1 MPADFNFLTQMRRI
15 GFLFSFVAFMMI
27 SCAKETVTVTGDSA
41 GPMGEVTIALAS
53 VDGHHNALPVKS
65 TVEVPDAGD
74 FKIEIFNAEGVRLYR
89 DTYANSENKK
99 IPLNAG
105 EYRLLASHGK
115 ALGVGFDAIYF
126 AADRN
131 FTVRP
136 QTAETIEATAR
147 MANVKV
153 AVNFG
158 ENLDT
163 YYAGHYARVKNPQV
177 QDYLQ
182 FDQDETR
189 AGYIPAGDLTLE
201 VYANVD
207 GTWKYYKAPAKTYSP
222 NDFVTFNVD
231 IDPRQGDL
239 TVGIKIDDTEDLVE
253 EEIKVP
259 SAYAPGDAPVI
270 VFSGFDGSR
279 NLNFTEAVDYQGTQA
294 DFVVEAGIASCVLDI
309 TSDYLSAKGLPAS
322 VDLVTADESVKTQ
335 FSEYGIRWNGGLDG
349 ARIGSLDF
357 SGLGKNIHDP
367 ENQFSASIKLTVTDK
382 AGKKAVS
389 EVYTLTQVPPQISV
403 DIHDYN
409 AFARRIEGLTA
420 NVPVGNPAAYELQYS
435 ADNSV
440 WIPMPVKSMNGQNIS
455 YDVVSGLE
463 PATEYSF
470 RTVYN
475 GNESSARSAG
485 TLTTE
490 QALQVG
496 NSGFEDWTTSS
507 FTYDATWPAS
517 DFTYN
522 WYQPWT
528 DASSA
533 WWDVN
538 SKVSMPSSG
547 VGGVT
552 NMHVKS
558 CHTASYSTDS
568 YEKSRSAHIYSV
580 KVGSLAVDAGGSGT
594 VYVGEIFIGKSD
606 DKGNHSSDGHSFGS
620 RPDAFSFFYKYQPV
634 NDEKFYFKL
643 ELKSADGTVLYS
655 VEESNGPSSSDWKKY
670 EIPFNYGSINKKAA
684 SIFISFKSSSASN
697 PSVNNASK
705 LEVAGSDIKAHFGSS
720 LRIDDLEMIYK

>member
-322 VDLVTADESVKTQ
+322 VNLVTADESVKTQ

-367 ENQFSASIKLTVTDK
+367 ENQFSASIILTVTDK

-435 ADNSV
+435 SGNSEWKPV
-440 WIPMPVKSMNGQNIS
+440 AVKSIDGQNIS
-455 YDVVSGLE
+455 YDVISGLAPE
-463 PATEYSF
+463 TEYTF

-475 GNESSARSAG
+475 GNAKSVSALSG
-485 TLTTE
+485 LTTE
-490 QALQVG
+490 TELQIA
-496 NSGFEDWTTSS
+496 NSGFEDWTESVYEFNVAALWNNKSLT
-507 FTYDATWPAS
+507 
-517 DFTYN
+517 

-528 DASSA
+528 SDK

-538 SKVSMPSSG
+538 SRKAF
-547 VGGVT
+547 
-552 NMHVKS
+552 N
-558 CHTASYSTDS
+558 SYSALIANQNYRSFPTVGWSSDAS
-568 YEKSRSAHIYSV
+568 NGSRSAHIFTVNTSTSSTAYIAYAEDT
-580 KVGSLAVDAGGSGT
+580 KVGEL
-594 VYVGEIFIGKSD
+594 FIGTAD
-606 DKGNHSSDGHSFGS
+606 EGGNHSSEGHEFSS
-620 RPDAFSFFYKYQPV
+620 RPSAFEFMYKYAPLSG
-634 NDEKFYFKL
+634 ETFYVKV
-643 ELKSADGTVLYS
+643 EIRAADGTVIAS
-655 VEESNGPSSSDWKKY
+655 EEVTDGPSSNGWTPYSLEIGYSDMTRKAS
-670 EIPFNYGSINKKAA
+670 SIYIVFKSTSSAA
-684 SIFISFKSSSASN
+684 SSAAYEKQ
-697 PSVNNASK
+697 VQIE
-705 LEVAGSDIKAHFGSS
+705 LAGGSYTVHAGSS
-720 LRIDDLEMIYK
+720 LRIDNLQMIYR

>member
-27 SCAKETVTVTGDSA
+27 SCAKETVTVTGESA

-270 VFSGFDGSR
+270 VFSGFDGS
-279 NLNFTEAVDYQGTQA
+279 NNFVFRENEDISGIQA
-294 DFVVEAGIASCVLDI
+294 DFVVMGGIAGCTLNI
-309 TSDYLSAKGLPAS
+309 KSDYLAALGIPES
-322 VDLVTADESVKTQ
+322 VDLLNAEPSVVQTLN
-335 FSEYGIRWNGGLDG
+335 SMGIRWFDDIAGG
-349 ARIGSLDF
+349 RIACVDF
-357 SGLGKNIHDP
+357 SGMSKNIQFDPDNIFYGTFSLSVTDEAGKN
-367 ENQFSASIKLTVTDK
+367 TVSDDFNI
-382 AGKKAVS
+382 A
-389 EVYTLTQVPPQISV
+389 ISPV
-403 DIHDYN
+403 MSLNANTGN
-409 AFARRIEGLTA
+409 AFAHRISGVSASVTNGYAEKLSLEYSRDGNDWLTA
-420 NVPVGNPAAYELQYS
+420 PAGA
-435 ADNSV
+435 
-440 WIPMPVKSMNGQNIS
+440 
-455 YDVVSGLE
+455 VSGESISFGAITQLE
-463 PATEYSF
+463 PNTEYQL
-470 RTVYN
+470 RLKYDGKDYMVT
-475 GNESSARSAG
+475 EPL
-485 TLTTE
+485 TLMTE
-490 QALQVG
+490 KTLQVENASMDEWG
-496 NSGFEDWTTSS
+496 YMDTNLHYPGPEYNSYWATRNTQTTSS
-507 FTYDATWPAS
+507 GLSTWYCRNSGTYSSSDAVS
-517 DFTYN
+517 G
-522 WYQPWT
+522 
-528 DASSA
+528 SA
-533 WWDVN
+533 ALLTTIGW
-538 SKVSMPSSG
+538 
-547 VGGVT
+547 
-552 NMHVKS
+552 
-558 CHTASYSTDS
+558 
-568 YEKSRSAHIYSV
+568 
-580 KVGSLAVDAGGSGT
+580 GSGNT
-594 VYVGEIFIGKSD
+594 WAWFMSTAIINNISPAFLVLG
-606 DKGNHSSDGHSFGS
+606 SSDTSGNITAKGVPFES
-620 RPDAFSFFYKYQPV
+620 RPDAVTFFCKYTPK
-634 NDEKFYFKL
+634 N
-643 ELKSADGTVLYS
+643 
-655 VEESNGPSSSDWKKY
+655 
-670 EIPFNYGSINKKAA
+670 GSIWEARVEVLSGDSVIGSASMSSGDAVNSYTKQTLDIVYSDNTKKATA
-684 SIFISFKSSSASN
+684 LYLYFTNDNRNRSY
-697 PSVNNASK
+697 SK
-705 LEVAGSDIKAHFGSS
+705 
-720 LRIDDLEMIYK
+720 DDLEKASDPDRYQGSILLLDDIALVY

>member
-1 MPADFNFLTQMRRI
+1 MRRI
-15 GFLFSFVAFMMI
+15 GFLLSFVALLMI
-27 SCAKETVTVTGDSA
+27 SCAKEPVTVDGGGTA
-41 GPMGEVTIALAS
+41 RMGEVTIALTS
-53 VDGHHNALPVKS
+53 SDGHQNAVPVKS
-65 TVEVPDAGD
+65 TVEVPEVSD
-74 FKIEIFNAEGVRLYR
+74 FKIEIFNAGGVRLYR
-89 DTYANSENKK
+89 DTYANSVDRK

-105 EYRLLASHGK
+105 EYRLLASHGN

-126 AADRN
+126 AADVN
-131 FTVRP
+131 FTVHA
-136 QTAETIEATAR
+136 QTSETVEAVAR

-153 AVNFG
+153 AVEFG
-158 ENLDT
+158 ENLLSD
-163 YYAGHYARVKNPQV
+163 YPEHYARVKNPEI
-177 QDYLQ
+177 QDCLQ
-182 FDQDETR
+182 FDSGETR
-189 AGYIPAGDLTLE
+189 AGYIPAGDLILE
-201 VYANVD
+201 VYVNED
-207 GTWKYYKAPAKTYSP
+207 GTWKYYKAPARTCSP
-222 NDFVTFNVD
+222 NDFMTFHVD
-231 IDPRQGDL
+231 IDPRQGGL
-239 TVGIKIDDTEDLVE
+239 TVGVMIDDTVDLVE
-253 EEIKVP
+253 DEIRIP
-259 SAYAPGDAPVI
+259 ATAAPGDAPSI
-270 VFSGFDGSR
+270 EFRGFDGSR
-279 NLNFTEAVDYQGTQA
+279 NFTFIEAVDYQDVQA
-294 DFVVEAGIASCVLDI
+294 DFLVHAGIKSCVLSI
-309 TSDYLSAKGLPAS
+309 ESDFLAASGLPAS
-322 VDLVTADESVKTQ
+322 VDLTTADESVKAR
-335 FSEYGIRWNGGLDG
+335 FAEYGIRWNGVSEGSH
-349 ARIGSLDF
+349 IGSVDF
-357 SGLGKNIHDP
+357 SGLGVNASDP
-367 ENQFSASIKLTVTDK
+367 SNPFKAAVSLTVTDRVGK
-382 AGKKAVS
+382 TAGS
-389 EVYTLTQVPPQISV
+389 ESYTLTQAMPEISV
-403 DIHDYN
+403 TLHDYN

-420 NVPVGNPAAYELQYS
+420 NVPVGNPSACELQYS
-435 ADNSV
+435 SDNAV
-440 WIPMPVKSMNGQNIS
+440 WIPVAAESVEGQKIIF
-455 YDVVSGLE
+455 DTISGLK
-463 PATEYSF
+463 PGTEYSF

-475 GNESSARSAG
+475 GNEAAAKAAG
-485 TLTTE
+485 SLTTE
-490 QALQVG
+490 EALQIG

-580 KVGSLAVDAGGSGT
+580 KVGSFAVDAGGIGT